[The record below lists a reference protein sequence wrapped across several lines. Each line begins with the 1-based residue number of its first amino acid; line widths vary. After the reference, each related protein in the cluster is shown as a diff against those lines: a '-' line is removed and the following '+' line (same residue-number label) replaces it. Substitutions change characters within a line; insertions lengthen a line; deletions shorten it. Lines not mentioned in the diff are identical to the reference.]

1 MRLDKFLS
9 HTGFGS
15 RKEVRL
21 LIKKSLVKVNGEK
34 VKDIGHILNLKSD
47 IVTVGEE
54 VVQYEEDVYIM
65 INKPKDYICA
75 HDAVEYP
82 SVLDLLD
89 ESRSDLF
96 FVGRLDADTEGLLII
111 TNDGQFSHRIAHGKK
126 DIKKQYYVELDHDF
140 DKKFIGELEI
150 GIPMDDTMLKPAKVE
165 MVTSKAL
172 LLTISEGKYHQVKRM
187 MHHCNNEVVYL
198 KRVKIG
204 PLNLD
209 ESLELGAYRSLT
221 EEEISYFN

>member
-34 VKDIGHILNLKSD
+34 VKDIGHILNLKHD
-47 IVTVGEE
+47 VITVGEE
-54 VVQYEEDVYIM
+54 VVQYEEDVYLM

-126 DIKKQYYVELDHDF
+126 EIKKQ
-140 DKKFIGELEI
+140 
-150 GIPMDDTMLKPAKVE
+150 LK
-165 MVTSKAL
+165 
-172 LLTISEGKYHQVKRM
+172 
-187 MHHCNNEVVYL
+187 
-198 KRVKIG
+198 
-204 PLNLD
+204 
-209 ESLELGAYRSLT
+209 
-221 EEEISYFN
+221 